1 MASSDER
8 RAEGARTGDLDR
20 SAEDRGVVY
29 EPPRLVVIGTLS
41 ELTRGSNPT
50 TSDGLGP
57 GSAL

>member
-1 MASSDER
+1 MSDSGKASAAGREPGDSDGLR
-8 RAEGARTGDLDR
+8 DDPPA
-20 SAEDRGVVY
+20 VY
-29 EPPRLVVIGTLS
+29 EPPRLIVIGTVA